1 MVVAPP
7 SHRLPVIL
15 LAVVSGALLASAFDP
30 YDRATWWME
39 VAPVLAALPLLAATY
54 RRFPFT
60 PLSYLL
66 MALFSVIL
74 IVGGYWTYARV
85 PVGNWVKDA
94 LDLSR
99 NHYDR
104 MGHTFQGV
112 IPAMVGRE
120 LLLRTS
126 PLRAG
131 GWLFTTCTAIALA
144 ISALYELVEWIT
156 ALVAGG
162 GATDFLGSQ
171 GDPWDAQADM
181 LCALVGA
188 IASQLLLSRL
198 HDRQL
203 AQLARTSQR

>member
-1 MVVAPP
+1 
-7 SHRLPVIL
+7 
-15 LAVVSGALLASAFDP
+15 
-30 YDRATWWME
+30 
-39 VAPVLAALPLLAATY
+39 
-54 RRFPFT
+54 
-60 PLSYLL
+60 
-66 MALFSVIL
+66 
-74 IVGGYWTYARV
+74 
-85 PVGNWVKDA
+85 VGNWVKDA

-112 IPAMVGRE
+112 IPAMIGRE

-131 GWLFTTCTAIALA
+131 GWLFTLCTAIALA

-156 ALVAGG
+156 ALAAGG
-162 GATDFLGSQ
+162 GDIAFLGSQ

-188 IASQLLLSRL
+188 LLSQLLLSRL
-198 HDRQL
+198 PDRQL
-203 AQLARTSQR
+203 ARL